1 MKQLALLAALP
12 CIGMMALCQSAA
24 LPGTAQSSSSKPPE
38 TLFNFSGGQLGQFA
52 PVEKSR
58 NTISCDGKSTN
69 LSSSAGRDDFFRAP
83 CMDASKIAELALI
96 SPAASPLMPGQ
107 GPKGKAEPIPTQWP
121 NAKAKP
127 IPTTWPKLK
136 LEQVE
141 GQAPSPK
148 PAK

>member
-1 MKQLALLAALP
+1 
-12 CIGMMALCQSAA
+12 
-24 LPGTAQSSSSKPPE
+24 
-38 TLFNFSGGQLGQFA
+38 
-52 PVEKSR
+52 
-58 NTISCDGKSTN
+58 
-69 LSSSAGRDDFFRAP
+69 
-83 CMDASKIAELALI
+83 MDASKIAELALI